1 MLRVPGRFQRDLLP
15 IYCSAFLRSLGIGLL
30 GVVLGV
36 YLFRA
41 GLDSTRIGFVLAA
54 GLVGGTV
61 AIGLVGFR
69 ADQVGRRRSLFLI
82 SLLAAAGGIGLALVH
97 SFPALMLVAF
107 LGMLNGM
114 GSDRS
119 ANYALEQ
126 AIIPGLVSDRQ
137 RTWALSWYN
146 VLIDGGGALGA
157 LAGGLPVALHAWL
170 GWDLAR
176 AYESLFFG
184 YAALHFLN

>member
-1 MLRVPGRFQRDLLP
+1 MLRMSARPARDLLP
-15 IYCSAFLRSLGIGLL
+15 IYASAFLRSLGVGLL

-41 GLDSTRIGFVLAA
+41 GLDSTRIGLVLAA
-54 GLVGGTV
+54 GLAGGTV
-61 AIGLVGFR
+61 ATALTGFR
-69 ADQVGRRRSLFLI
+69 ADRIGRRRTLTAI
-82 SLLAAAGGIGLALVH
+82 SLLACAGGVGLALIH
-97 SFPALMLVAF
+97 SFAMLLLVAF

-126 AIIPGLVSDRQ
+126 AIIPGLVTDRN

-146 VLIDGGGALGA
+146 VLIASGGALGA
-157 LAGGLPVALHAWL
+157 LAGGLPLLLHSWA
-170 GWDLAR
+170 GVDVTR
-176 AYESLFFG
+176 AYD
-184 YAALHFLN
+184 Y